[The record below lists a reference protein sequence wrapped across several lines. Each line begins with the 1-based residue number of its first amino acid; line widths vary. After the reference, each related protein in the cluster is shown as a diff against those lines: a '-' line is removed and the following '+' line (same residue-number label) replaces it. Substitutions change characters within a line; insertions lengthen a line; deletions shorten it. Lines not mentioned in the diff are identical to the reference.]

1 MAIVAMQPF
10 PMMKFGHRLVEV
22 AEELLAHDLDL
33 PIVKELQIGH
43 TIRNSAGLFA
53 DSTALES
60 YLLEALVLR
69 LECCNQTLALRRD
82 FNLR

>member
-10 PMMKFGHRLVEV
+10 PMMKFGHRQVEV
-22 AEELLAHDLDL
+22 AEESLGHDLDL
-33 PIVKELQIGH
+33 PLVKELQIGH

-53 DSTALES
+53 DSKALES

-69 LECCNQTLALRRD
+69 LECCN
-82 FNLR
+82 